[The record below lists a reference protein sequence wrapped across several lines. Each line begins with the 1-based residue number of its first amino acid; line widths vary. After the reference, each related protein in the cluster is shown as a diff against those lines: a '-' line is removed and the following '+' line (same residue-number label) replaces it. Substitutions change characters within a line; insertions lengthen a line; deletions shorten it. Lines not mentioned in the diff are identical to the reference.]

1 MLLLHSSLSRYLRA
15 KAWGYTVKGVT
26 DWGGSTERKG
36 QTVTGGREMVNV
48 EERQVKKERRKGT
61 MRGRD
66 AGHPERKR

>member
-1 MLLLHSSLSRYLRA
+1 M
-15 KAWGYTVKGVT
+15 KGVT